1 IKGVRTRVQLNV
13 RNLFNNT
20 DLIPIRY
27 APVPNEDHS
36 YPDVIDRFTTQQPR
50 RIFMTVTMSF

>member
-1 IKGVRTRVQLNV
+1 MRTRVQLNV
-13 RNLFNNT
+13 RNLFDNT

-36 YPDVIDRFTTQQPR
+36 YPDVIDRYTTQQPR
-50 RIFMTVTMSF
+50 RIFSPR